1 VRCIY
6 PDCRCV
12 GPCNDE
18 GPRDEREGG
27 PTNAATDLISRLRAL
42 SESEHDD
49 ISVAAEAADALERM
63 EFLLSEALKDGYY
76 ELEPEWIDEVHK
88 LLGRWDEVLSTHAWQ
103 FFRYP
108 AKNLREANERW
119 AEYREQHKR
128 AWHWFCGK

>member
-1 VRCIY
+1 MSFIGEPESSEVESY
-6 PDCRCV
+6 V
-12 GPCNDE
+12 
-18 GPRDEREGG
+18 
-27 PTNAATDLISRLRAL
+27 AL
-42 SESEHDD
+42 LEMK
-49 ISVAAEAADALERM
+49 IERM

-76 ELEPEWIDEVHK
+76 ELEAEWVDEVQR